1 MESEMG
7 EVTISEGLQHRLALT
22 GGMMKIFAASP
33 AVRGGYLSFSMALA
47 SGVLD
52 AKFRE
57 QIALAVAGANHSEA
71 SVALHHDIAK
81 RMGMSEDE
89 IRASQRCHSD
99 DAKRTAAMKFA
110 CELVASRGQVSPEAV
125 LRIRN
130 AGYGDAAIAEIA
142 ANAWVVT
149 LANCL
154 ECLAASQAE
163 PNGAPVLGLF
173 SA

>member
-1 MESEMG
+1 MEEKI
-7 EVTISEGLQHRLALT
+7 ISEGLQHRLGMTRA
-22 GGMMKIFAASP
+22 MMKIFAASP

-57 QIALAVAGANHSEA
+57 QIALAVACANHSAA

-81 RMGMSEDE
+81 RMGMSEEE

-99 DAKRTAAMKFA
+99 DAKRSAAMKFVS
-110 CELVASRGQVSPEAV
+110 ELVSSRGQVSSEAV
-125 LRIRN
+125 LRIRG
-130 AGYGDAAIAEIA
+130 AGYTDAEIAEIA
-142 ANAWVVT
+142 ANAWVVL

-154 ECLAASQAE
+154 ECVAAGQAE
-163 PNGAPVLGLF
+163 PNGAPAPCLF
-173 SA
+173 PA